1 MVKDLKLSTNKFNRY
16 GGQVG
21 SRTSGKN
28 ISTVWIVGQFDMGE
42 LGCGTSSSNIS
53 EVPNFQTI
61 MMQDLRHGP
70 TLMAL

>member
-16 GGQVG
+16 GGQGG
-21 SRTSGKN
+21 SRPSGKN
-28 ISTVWIVGQFDMGE
+28 ISTVWIVAQFDMGE

-53 EVPNFQTI
+53 EVQNFQTI

-70 TLMAL
+70 T